1 MRKLIFI
8 IPLFFLNTL
17 LLAQS
22 YEANK
27 IRKELSENTD
37 AVFRL
42 YEQKTEVISEGKHKM
57 YIHYAVT
64 ILNKNGEG
72 YNRIAL
78 NYDDKLVR
86 VNGIQ
91 GNLYDENG
99 ERVNRI
105 KREDI
110 FERIS
115 TSGGTLYDNNKV
127 KVAYLEHKS
136 FPYTV
141 EFEYEYIFD
150 GNLYFYDFMPIR
162 SSKISLEKGS
172 FEVVTSNELDI
183 RYKSNA
189 IAKPSV
195 SESEGNKNYK
205 WSLANIPSFE
215 YEEMGR
221 FRSLLPSVNIAPIK
235 FEIEGYS
242 GKMET
247 WKDFGHFFGELSK
260 GRQEISGDLS
270 VKVADL
276 VAGKESVKE
285 KAKVVYQYLQENT
298 RYVSVQLGIG
308 GWQTFPASYVHENG
322 YGDCKALTNFTK
334 SMLAEVGV
342 ESYYALVEAGDFPDP
357 IDIDF
362 PKNQFNHVILCVP
375 TKQDTV
381 WLECT
386 SQTNPFNYLGSFTSD
401 RDVLL
406 VTEDGGEVV
415 HTPTYGNED
424 NMQIRKTDMI
434 INADVTGSLKVVST
448 STGLQ
453 QERYPNYLT
462 KDKTEQKEMLNKLFN
477 IPSSHIESF
486 SFDWEK
492 EQIPV
497 FRIEAEVKLDK
508 AGSKNGKRLFIQ
520 PNLITKV
527 KYIPESND
535 DRKSDII
542 INIGF
547 IDIDTVNITLPEN
560 YHPEYSPK
568 PKNIKSVF
576 GEYSTETK
584 IEGNQLIY
592 IRRFEESKG
601 TYPKESYPELID
613 FYKKIVKADKTKV
626 VLVDK
631 T

>member
-1 MRKLIFI
+1 
-8 IPLFFLNTL
+8 
-17 LLAQS
+17 
-22 YEANK
+22 
-27 IRKELSENTD
+27 
-37 AVFRL
+37 
-42 YEQKTEVISEGKHKM
+42 
-57 YIHYAVT
+57 
-64 ILNKNGEG
+64 
-72 YNRIAL
+72 
-78 NYDDKLVR
+78 
-86 VNGIQ
+86 
-91 GNLYDENG
+91 
-99 ERVNRI
+99 
-105 KREDI
+105 
-110 FERIS
+110 
-115 TSGGTLYDNNKV
+115 
-127 KVAYLEHKS
+127 
-136 FPYTV
+136 
-141 EFEYEYIFD
+141 
-150 GNLYFYDFMPIR
+150 
-162 SSKISLEKGS
+162 
-172 FEVVTSNELDI
+172 
-183 RYKSNA
+183 
-189 IAKPSV
+189 
-195 SESEGNKNYK
+195 
-205 WSLANIPSFE
+205 
-215 YEEMGR
+215 
-221 FRSLLPSVNIAPIK
+221 
-235 FEIEGYS
+235 
-242 GKMET
+242 
-247 WKDFGHFFGELSK
+247 
-260 GRQEISGDLS
+260 
-270 VKVADL
+270 
-276 VAGKESVKE
+276 
-285 KAKVVYQYLQENT
+285 
-298 RYVSVQLGIG
+298 
-308 GWQTFPASYVHENG
+308 
-322 YGDCKALTNFTK
+322 
-334 SMLAEVGV
+334 
-342 ESYYALVEAGDFPDP
+342 
-357 IDIDF
+357 
-362 PKNQFNHVILCVP
+362 
-375 TKQDTV
+375 
-381 WLECT
+381 
-386 SQTNPFNYLGSFTSD
+386 
-401 RDVLL
+401 
-406 VTEDGGEVV
+406 
-415 HTPTYGNED
+415 
-424 NMQIRKTDMI
+424 MI